1 MPAIQITRLRIQVA
15 RLLEHFGQPE
25 QFARSLADLL
35 DFYSDRA
42 RRTGKLTVLEPIQKQ
57 YRVHP
62 AVLKQISDEL
72 TAYCQEQPETAVV
85 LAERLWRD
93 SHYEPRLLAAG
104 ILAMIPPTA
113 TGLMADRLVAWARP
127 GEDRVLIDL
136 LLKKTSARLM
146 ETDPK
151 LLRKVI
157 VTWLKDASIQQQ
169 SIGLRALCLYIH
181 LIPADSLPE
190 VFKLIT
196 PLPVKPASYLMS
208 DLEALI
214 AALYQRSSG
223 ETLFYLEQLA
233 AKRQTP
239 DMKRFLRG
247 CVNVVGEGDRET
259 IRQGIS

>member
-15 RLLEHFGQPE
+15 RLLEHFDQPE

-42 RRTGKLTVLEPIQKQ
+42 RRPGKLTTLEPIQKQ

-72 TAYCQEQPETAVV
+72 IAYCLEQPESAVA

-104 ILAMIPPTA
+104 ILAALPA
-113 TGLMADRLVAWARP
+113 ASVGLVTDKLVAWARP

-136 LLKKTSARLM
+136 LLKKTSAHLM

-151 LLRKVI
+151 LLRRVI
-157 VTWLKDASIQQQ
+157 LTWLKDASIQQQ
-169 SIGLRALCLYIH
+169 SIGLRALCLYIQ
-181 LIPADSLPE
+181 LIPADTLPE
-190 VFKLIT
+190 VFKMIT

-214 AALYQRSSG
+214 TALYQRSSG

-239 DMKRFLRG
+239 EVKRFLRG
-247 CVNVVGEGDRET
+247 CVNLVGEGDRES
-259 IRQGIS
+259 IRVLIT

>member
-15 RLLEHFGQPE
+15 RLLEHFNQPE

-42 RRTGKLTVLEPIQKQ
+42 RRPGKLTTLEPIQKQ

-62 AVLKQISDEL
+62 AVLKQIGDEL
-72 TAYCQEQPETAVV
+72 NAPCREQPEAAVA

-104 ILAMIPPTA
+104 ILALLPA
-113 TGLMADRLVAWARP
+113 ASVGLMTDKLLAWARP

-136 LLKKTSARLM
+136 LLKKASTRLM

-157 VTWLKDASIQQQ
+157 VNWLKDRSIQQQ
-169 SIGLRALCLYIH
+169 SIGLRALCLYIQ

-190 VFKLIT
+190 VFKLLT

-214 AALYQRSSG
+214 GALYQRSPG

-239 DMKRFLRG
+239 DMKRFLRA
-247 CVNVVGEGDRET
+247 CVNLVGEGDRESVRAL
-259 IRQGIS
+259 IQ